1 MRVLGRAC
9 WVGQR
14 HLGREL
20 ARSDD
25 AFITPPRSSPP
36 CALRSRVATGSPLA
50 VTWVAESEGY
60 GADAKRSSVSLGV
73 WLRRLIQERNAL
85 GKVVG
90 NEPVLP
96 IFMERRFSQEE

>member
-1 MRVLGRAC
+1 
-9 WVGQR
+9 
-14 HLGREL
+14 
-20 ARSDD
+20 
-25 AFITPPRSSPP
+25 
-36 CALRSRVATGSPLA
+36 
-50 VTWVAESEGY
+50 
-60 GADAKRSSVSLGV
+60 V